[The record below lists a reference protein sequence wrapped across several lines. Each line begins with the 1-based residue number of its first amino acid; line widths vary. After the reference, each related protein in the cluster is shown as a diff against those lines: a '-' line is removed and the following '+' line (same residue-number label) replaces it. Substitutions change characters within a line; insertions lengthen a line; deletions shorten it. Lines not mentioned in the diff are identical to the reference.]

1 MTDLRDK
8 VVVITGAGSGI
19 GRATA
24 LAFAARGARVA
35 ACSLHQDKVESLA
48 DALGERALLLRR
60 VDVTARTEMQAFA
73 DDVHALAPAADILVN
88 NAGVAVGG
96 SFIDTSLDDWKW
108 LLDVNLFGV
117 IHGCHYFVP
126 RMIERGAGGH
136 VVNVSSIFGIFPA
149 PSSAAYVTSK
159 FAVRGLSLSLR
170 AELAPHGIGV
180 TALCPGLI
188 ATSIIEHGRFV
199 GDMGTR
205 RDALADAFRR
215 GASPDRVAHAIFEVI
230 RTNPAVRTVG
240 VDARVLAALSRI
252 APRTLDRFSASLSHW
267 FGLGPS
273 LVPGRRHE
281 AAHA

>member
-8 VVVITGAGSGI
+8 VVVITGAGSGL

-24 LAFAARGARVA
+24 LAFAARGARVV
-35 ACSLHQDKVESLA
+35 ACSLHQDKVDSLA
-48 DALGERALLLRR
+48 DALGERALLIRR
-60 VDVTARTEMQAFA
+60 VDVTERAQMQAFA
-73 DDVHALAPAADILVN
+73 DEVHALAPAADILIN

-96 SFIDTSLDDWKW
+96 SFVDTSLDDWKW
-108 LLDVNLFGV
+108 LLDVNLYGV

-126 RMIERGAGGH
+126 RMIERGVGGH
-136 VVNVSSIFGIFPA
+136 IVNVSSIFGIFPA

-170 AELAPHGIGV
+170 AELGPHGIGV

-188 ATSIIEHGRFV
+188 ATSIIEHGRMV

-205 RDALADAFRR
+205 RNVLADAFRR
-215 GASPDRVAHAIFEVI
+215 GASPDRVANAILEIV

-240 VDARVLAALSRI
+240 VDARVLAALSRL
-252 APRTLDRFSASLSHW
+252 APRALDRFSASVSHW

-273 LVPGRRHE
+273 LVSSRRND
-281 AAHA
+281 AVQA